1 MRSRS
6 VFVSVFSDTEASWW
20 DVRERI
26 KSFERLFEM
35 NDMIR
40 FTVGSRSFLMNS
52 GGKST
57 TFLYLSKNINT
68 AIIQIFSLGIVPA
81 EGCLK
86 VGTRGPAVDLV
97 PGALEVP
104 GTPWVCLN
112 RPPEGCP

>member
-1 MRSRS
+1 MGLCRSVQSSAMRSRS

-57 TFLYLSKNINT
+57 TFLYLGKHQHCNQVWNV
-68 AIIQIFSLGIVPA
+68 LNV
-81 EGCLK
+81 
-86 VGTRGPAVDLV
+86 
-97 PGALEVP
+97 LE
-104 GTPWVCLN
+104 
-112 RPPEGCP
+112 